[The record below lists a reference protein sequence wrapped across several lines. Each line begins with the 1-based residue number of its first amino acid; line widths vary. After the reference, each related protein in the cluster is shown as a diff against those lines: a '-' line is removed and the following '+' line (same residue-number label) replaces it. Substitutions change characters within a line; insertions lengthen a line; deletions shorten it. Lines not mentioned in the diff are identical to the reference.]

1 MGTGASKKA
10 TADAEKASFDDD
22 DTDEDFD
29 TYSKKK
35 VAANSK
41 SFSRHSVTMF
51 PISVHSKF
59 LILSKYTNSLV
70 NTTFGSWKKSC

>member
-51 PISVHSKF
+51 SISVRSKF
-59 LILSKYTNSLV
+59 LIWWSRGEVSLV
-70 NTTFGSWKKSC
+70 EQDTFKNGS

>member
-35 VAANSK
+35 VAENSK

-51 PISVHSKF
+51 SISVRSKF
-59 LILSKYTNSLV
+59 LIWWSRGEVSLV
-70 NTTFGSWKKSC
+70 EQDTFKNGS

>member
-51 PISVHSKF
+51 PISVQTKGGVF
-59 LILSKYTNSLV
+59 YLV
-70 NTTFGSWKKSC
+70 FRPKTTS

>member
-51 PISVHSKF
+51 PISV
-59 LILSKYTNSLV
+59 T
-70 NTTFGSWKKSC
+70 

>member
-35 VAANSK
+35 VAALNEI
-41 SFSRHSVTMF
+41 T
-51 PISVHSKF
+51 ISLSTIAS
-59 LILSKYTNSLV
+59 ILYYTGCMNLFR
-70 NTTFGSWKKSC
+70 NA

>member
-59 LILSKYTNSLV
+59 LGGGASSYVVDMICPS
-70 NTTFGSWKKSC
+70 G

>member
-51 PISVHSKF
+51 PIFVHSKF
-59 LILSKYTNSLV
+59 LILSK
-70 NTTFGSWKKSC
+70 

>member
-51 PISVHSKF
+51 PISVTYLF
-59 LILSKYTNSLV
+59 
-70 NTTFGSWKKSC
+70 